1 MPAIYRLKHCAK
13 CQGDLALEGDE
24 WSCLQ
29 CGTYYY
35 PNHPV
40 MDLPQEALGSEL
52 VFQVEDEDCE
62 VRRRPRRRTVPSINA
77 AIKAKERS
85 ENRWWTKNQH
95 IIDRLKQGYSAR
107 EISESIGIGQR
118 QIRAVQE
125 QLNDMALGR
134 RFGRTRA

>member
-1 MPAIYRLKHCAK
+1 MPAIYRLKNCTK
-13 CQGDLALEGDE
+13 CQGDLAVDGDE

-29 CGTYYY
+29 CGTCYY
-35 PNHPV
+35 PTHPV
-40 MDLPQEALGSEL
+40 MDLPQEEVGSEP
-52 VFQVEDEDCE
+52 VFQADNCE
-62 VRRRPRRRTVPSINA
+62 SRPRRVRRRTVPSINA

-95 IIDRLKQGYSAR
+95 IIDRLKQGFSAR

-125 QLNDMALGR
+125 QLTDLALGL
-134 RFGRTRA
+134 RFGRKRT

>member
-1 MPAIYRLKHCAK
+1 MPAIYRLKNCAK
-13 CQGDLALEGDE
+13 CRGDLALDGDE

-29 CGTYYY
+29 CGTCYY
-35 PNHPV
+35 PNRPV
-40 MDLPQEALGSEL
+40 IDLPQKEVESEPF
-52 VFQVEDEDCE
+52 FQATDCE
-62 VRRRPRRRTVPSINA
+62 ARPRRVRRRTVPSINA

-85 ENRWWTKNQH
+85 ENRWWIKNQD

-125 QLNDMALGR
+125 QLNDMALSR

>member
-1 MPAIYRLKHCAK
+1 MLCKFKNCAK
-13 CQGDLALEGDE
+13 CGGDLVLDGDE
-24 WSCLQ
+24 WRCFQ

-35 PNHPV
+35 PNVPV
-40 MDLPQEALGSEL
+40 MDLPKEDLESET
-52 VFQVEDEDCE
+52 VFQAPHRGDRP
-62 VRRRPRRRTVPSINA
+62 RRVRRRTVPSINA

-85 ENRWWTKNQH
+85 ENRWWIKNQD

-125 QLNDMALGR
+125 QLNDMALSR